1 MKNSHKKA
9 KRSNFLILAEMVH
22 VAHADGLFASV
33 IVSGR
38 EVYCSRWCCN
48 SMAALLGDREQGAE
62 QRVLIDYFYP
72 KETVF
77 AGGGWWASD
86 DCESRIVALLLCA
99 EMLRR

>member
-22 VAHADGLFASV
+22 VAHAEGPFASMDV
-33 IVSGR
+33 NDR
-38 EVYCSRWCCN
+38 NVYCSRWCCN
-48 SMAALLGDREQGAE
+48 SMASLLGNREQSAE
-62 QRVLIDYFYP
+62 QRVLKDYFDP
-72 KETVF
+72 KEPVF